1 MKLVI
6 TTQIHENYGA
16 HNWDGEGECPQY
28 WKAKGGENYVVQH
41 LTPEQA
47 IEATKPGGLAERLG
61 NAVTIQDDPAFEEY
75 VLGYHLLD
83 NDEPVGEEWETPWM
97 VSGNKASRYVK
108 AEDYWQPGYKG
119 KTESYTMLEG
129 GERTDY
135 QQVYIEL
142 KQRQEEVV

>member
-6 TTQIHENYGA
+6 QTQYKENYGA
-16 HNWDGEGECPQY
+16 HTWDGKGECPQY
-28 WKAKGGENYVVQH
+28 WKFKGGDTFVVPGVNSKDLLPQ
-41 LTPEQA
+41 LEQL
-47 IEATKPGGLAERLG
+47 IEYSDEAS
-61 NAVTIQDDPAFEEY
+61 EEY
-75 VLGYHLLD
+75 ILSAEIMEDDAVCC
-83 NDEPVGEEWETPWM
+83 EEWETPWM

>member
-6 TTQIHENYGA
+6 HTQFKENYGA
-16 HNWDGEGECPQY
+16 HTWDGKGECPQY
-28 WKAKGGENYVVQH
+28 WKFKGGDTYVVSGQTDKS
-41 LTPEQA
+41 LLPQLEQL
-47 IEATKPGGLAERLG
+47 IEYSDEGS
-61 NAVTIQDDPAFEEY
+61 EEY
-75 VLGYHLLD
+75 ILSAEIMEDDAVCC
-83 NDEPVGEEWETPWM
+83 EEWETPWM